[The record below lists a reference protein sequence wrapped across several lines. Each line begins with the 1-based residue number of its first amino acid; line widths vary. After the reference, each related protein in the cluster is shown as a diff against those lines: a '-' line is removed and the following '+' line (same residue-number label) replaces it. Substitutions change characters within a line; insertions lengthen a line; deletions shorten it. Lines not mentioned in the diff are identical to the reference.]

1 MTDLRFAD
9 YFLFT
14 QHSLDTFDKCPLK
27 FKKRYMENLKWDS
40 FPDEEIKKSL
50 ELGSNFHLL
59 AYRYFMGIDTGLAE
73 DIEGYSI
80 LRRWMEAL
88 MEAFPIIKGQSYYPE
103 YKIRMSRDLL
113 RLEANIDLIV
123 VKEDSIDIWDWKTHG
138 NYRAK
143 KPKKETK
150 TNRKH
155 EESLQTIVYM
165 FVLMEQCER
174 LFGRK
179 FEPHNIKMCYWQPDP
194 PKVLAEIIYSSS
206 MHGHFKEILEGKIKG
221 VLSYDYKSFD
231 KSLYLKNCKYCEFN
245 WFCNNE
251 RVDFEAV
258 RDDEDFLEELDWEGI
273 EELT

>member
-14 QHSLDTFDKCPLK
+14 QHSLDTFYKCPLK

-40 FPDEEIKKSL
+40 FPDDEVKKSL

-59 AYRYFMGIDTGLAE
+59 AYRYFMGIDTGLTE
-73 DIEGYSI
+73 DIEGFLE
-80 LRRWMEAL
+80 LRNWMEAL
-88 MEAFPIIKGQSYYPE
+88 MQTFPKVKGHSYYPE
-103 YKIRMSRDLL
+103 HKIRMSRDLL

-123 VKEDSIDIWDWKTHG
+123 IKGDNIDIWDWKTHG
-138 NYRAK
+138 NSKAK
-143 KPKKETK
+143 KAKREAAVSL
-150 TNRKH
+150 KH
-155 EESLQTIVYM
+155 KESLQTIVYM

-179 FEPHNIKMCYWQPDP
+179 FEPGNIRMCYWQPDP
-194 PKVLAEIIYSSS
+194 PLVLTEIIYGSS
-206 MHGHFKEILEGKIKG
+206 MHGNFKEILEEKIKG
-221 VLSYDYKSFD
+221 ILSYDYKTFD
-231 KSLYLKNCKYCEFN
+231 KSLFQKSCKYCEFN

-258 RDDEDFLEELDWEGI
+258 KEDEDFLEELDWEGI